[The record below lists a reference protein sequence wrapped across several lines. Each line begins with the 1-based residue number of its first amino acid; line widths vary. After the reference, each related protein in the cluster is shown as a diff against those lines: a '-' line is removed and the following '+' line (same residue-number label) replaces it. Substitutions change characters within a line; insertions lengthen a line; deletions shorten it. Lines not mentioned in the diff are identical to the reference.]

1 MKISFSKKQYEALIK
16 AVFLANG
23 IVHSISDES
32 GDSAFDDI
40 EQYILSHAKDFG
52 FEYYADYDEE
62 AMRYIPSLKLQED
75 ATVLDYVSRYD
86 DYTFWDKLI
95 FNLAR
100 RDMVSEYGEEAVE
113 MMPEEE
119 RFVKEQAF
127 AERYEKEFMKNG
139 LKNLTVRVG
148 EQDRQ
153 TGMTAWN
160 A

>member
-23 IVHSISDES
+23 IVHSILDES
-32 GDSAFDDI
+32 EGSAFDEI
-40 EQYILSHAKDFG
+40 EQHILSHAKDFG
-52 FEYYADYDEE
+52 LEDYVDHDKE
-62 AMRYIPSLKLQED
+62 ANQCVPSAKLQED
-75 ATVLDYVSRYD
+75 NAVLKYVSRYD
-86 DYTFWDKLI
+86 DYTFWDKLV

-100 RDMVSEYGEEAVE
+100 RDMVKEFGAEAVE
-113 MMPEEE
+113 KMPEEE
-119 RFVKEQAF
+119 RFVKEQPF